1 MCKCWTQRIRSLM
14 NSITYLEPPY
24 VLDYNYIV
32 VPLPTGFSVSAYL
45 NSEGVQEFLTT
56 LSGLGDLGAIVVL

>member
-1 MCKCWTQRIRSLM
+1 M

-24 VLDYNYIV
+24 VLDHNYIV

-56 LSGLGDLGAIVVL
+56 LSGLGDLGAIIVL